1 MLKIA
6 RLVFIIV
13 GSVLFSCSDSGTN
26 IDDNNDNQL
35 VGEEAPSFSLASL
48 DNRQISLSDF
58 DGQVLYIF
66 FIGYN

>member
-6 RLVFIIV
+6 RLVFIII

-26 IDDNNDNQL
+26 NDENDNNQL

-48 DNRQISLSDF
+48 DNGQISLSDF